1 MTCVAVIIKRGRFI
15 VNASSSLFSP
25 GGADRIR
32 PMIPDKILEAI
43 QFASREHHGQMR
55 KDGNTPYVSH
65 PYRVMFL
72 LRHVF
77 KVEDPEVLTAGV
89 LHDTIEDTTTDYD
102 AVVKRFGP
110 RVAGMVASLSKDS
123 RLEEKV
129 REENYLSHLA
139 QASIEV
145 KLCKL
150 ADTLDNLLDS
160 REARPEFRKKT
171 IGKSQELLRRFE
183 PGFPKE
189 WNHALE
195 AVRAAAQ

>member
-1 MTCVAVIIKRGRFI
+1 
-15 VNASSSLFSP
+15 
-25 GGADRIR
+25 
-32 PMIPDKILEAI
+32 MIPDKVLEAI

-55 KDGNTPYVSH
+55 KDGKTPYVSH

-89 LHDTIEDTTTDYD
+89 LHDTIEDTTVDYD
-102 AVVKRFGP
+102 AVVKRFGS

-123 RLEEKV
+123 RLEENV
-129 REENYLSHLA
+129 REEAYLSHLE

-145 KLCKL
+145 RLCKL

-160 REARPEFRKKT
+160 RQAKPEFRQKT
-171 IGKSQELLRRFE
+171 VRKAQELLRRFE
-183 PGFPKE
+183 SGFPDE
-189 WNHALE
+189 WKHALDTVRE
-195 AVRAAAQ
+195 ATQ

>member
-1 MTCVAVIIKRGRFI
+1 
-15 VNASSSLFSP
+15 
-25 GGADRIR
+25 
-32 PMIPDKILEAI
+32 MIPDKILEAI

-55 KDGNTPYVSH
+55 KDGETPYVSH

-77 KVEDPEVLTAGV
+77 RVEDPEVLTAGV

-171 IGKSQELLRRFE
+171 IGKAQELLRRFE

>member
-1 MTCVAVIIKRGRFI
+1 
-15 VNASSSLFSP
+15 
-25 GGADRIR
+25 
-32 PMIPDKILEAI
+32 MIPDKTLEAI

-55 KDGNTPYVSH
+55 KDGETPYVSH

-77 KVEDPEVLTAGV
+77 KVEDPDVLTAGV
-89 LHDTIEDTTTDYD
+89 LHDTIEDTTVDYD

-123 RLEEKV
+123 RLEEKI
-129 REENYLSHLA
+129 REESYLSHLEK
-139 QASIEV
+139 ASIDV

-160 REARPEFRKKT
+160 RNAKPEFRKKT
-171 IGKSQELLRRFE
+171 IGKAKELLSRFE

-195 AVRAAAQ
+195 AVRAATQ